1 MSLLLSGML
10 IAAYAVIA
18 LFFLRF
24 WRASRD
30 RLFLMF
36 AAAFAILVIQ
46 RAAIAATQDLME
58 SQAPLY
64 ILRFIA
70 FVVIIVAI
78 VDKNRRP

>member
-10 IAAYAVIA
+10 ISAYSVIA

-24 WRASRD
+24 WATSRD
-30 RLFLMF
+30 RLFLLF

-46 RAAIAATQDLME
+46 RVAIAATRDLME

-64 ILRFIA
+64 LLRFIA
-70 FVVIIVAI
+70 FVVIIFAI
-78 VDKNRRP
+78 VDKNRR